1 MNAPSV
7 NAPSVNAPSAYQN
20 LETRFKRIAAL
31 DEAAGFLHWDLATIM
46 PDGSAESRGEQLAAL
61 SLTSHEM
68 ITDPRL
74 ADWLQ
79 EADEAGDTL
88 DAWQR
93 ANLREMRRRW
103 LHANAVP
110 ADLVEAESRATRR
123 CEMAWRKARPASDFS
138 AVKPQLSELLAIVR
152 EVAKAKGEALGLSP
166 YDALLDQFDPGNRA
180 ERIDPVFEDL
190 AGFLPGFLE
199 EVLERQAAK
208 PAPTPLQGPFPVARQ
223 EALARRLIEAVGF
236 DFQTGRLDVSLH
248 PFSGGTPEDSRITTR
263 YDEDNFLSAMMGVL
277 HESGHAQY
285 ERGLPRDWRR
295 QPVGEAR
302 GMTLH
307 ESQSLLI
314 EMQACRSREF
324 MGFMAPLA
332 QDVLGGEGAAWEPEN
347 LLSLYRKVE
356 RGFIRV
362 DADEVTYPAH
372 VILRYRL
379 ERALIAG
386 DLPLDDLPAA
396 WNEGLEQLLGI
407 RPPEDRLG
415 VLQDIHWYDGAFG
428 YFPTY
433 TLGAMAA
440 AQLFAKAVEEKPEI
454 PEALSKGDFAPLMAW
469 LRAKVHGRGSLL
481 TGDELLAE
489 ATGRPLDAGTFKRHL
504 KRRYL
509 EDA

>member
-1 MNAPSV
+1 MNE
-7 NAPSVNAPSAYQN
+7 NATANAPSAYQQ

-31 DEAAGFLHWDLATIM
+31 EEASGFLHWDLSTIM
-46 PDGSAESRGEQLAAL
+46 PEGSADSRGEQLAAL
-61 SLTSHEM
+61 SLTTHEM

-74 ADWLQ
+74 SDWLS
-79 EADEAGDTL
+79 EAEEEGQGL

-93 ANLREMRRRW
+93 ANLREMKRRW

-138 AVKPQLSELLAIVR
+138 AVKPQLAELLAIVR
-152 EVAKAKGEALGLSP
+152 EVAAVKGEALGLSP

-190 AGFLPGFLE
+190 AAFLPGFLE
-199 EVLERQAAK
+199 EVLEKQASAE
-208 PAPTPLQGPFPVARQ
+208 APLPLEGPFPTARQ
-223 EALARRLIEAVGF
+223 EALARRLLQAVGF
-236 DFQTGRLDVSLH
+236 DFNEGRLDVSLH

-285 ERGLPRDWRR
+285 ERGLPKEWRR

-307 ESQSLLI
+307 ESQSLLV

-324 MGFMAPLA
+324 IGFMAPLA
-332 QDVLGGEGAAWEPEN
+332 REAFGAGGPAWEPEN
-347 LLSLYRKVE
+347 LLKHYRRVQ

-379 ERALIAG
+379 ERPLIAG
-386 DLPLDDLPAA
+386 ELSLDDLPAA
-396 WNEGLEQLLGI
+396 WNEGLEELLGI

-433 TLGAMAA
+433 TLGAMTAAQFFGAA
-440 AQLFAKAVEEKPEI
+440 AGEKPEI
-454 PEALSKGDFAPLMAW
+454 LEGLSKGDFQPLMAW
-469 LRAKVHGRGSLL
+469 LRAKVHGKGSLL
-481 TGDELLAE
+481 SGDELLAE
-489 ATGRPLDAGTFKRHL
+489 ATGRPLDAATFKAHL

-509 EDA
+509 EDR

>member
-1 MNAPSV
+1 MTA
-7 NAPSVNAPSAYQN
+7 NAPSAYQQ
-20 LETRFKRIAAL
+20 LETRFRRIAAL
-31 DEAAGFLHWDLATIM
+31 EEAAGFLHWDLSTIM
-46 PDGSAESRGEQLAAL
+46 PEGSAESRGEQLAAL
-61 SLTSHEM
+61 SLTTHEM

-74 ADWLQ
+74 SDWLA
-79 EADEAGDTL
+79 EAEETSPGL

-93 ANLREMRRRW
+93 ANLREMKRRW

-110 ADLVEAESRATRR
+110 ADLVEAESRTTRR
-123 CEMAWRKARPASDFS
+123 CEIAWRKARPASDFA
-138 AVKPQLSELLAIVR
+138 AVKPQLAELLAIVR
-152 EVAKAKGEALGLSP
+152 EVAAVKGEALGLSP

-180 ERIDPVFEDL
+180 ARIDPVFEDL
-190 AGFLPGFLE
+190 AAFLPGFLE
-199 EVLERQAAK
+199 EVLEKQASAGG
-208 PAPTPLQGPFPVARQ
+208 ALPLQGPFPTAQQ
-223 EALARRLIEAVGF
+223 ETLARRLIQAVGF
-236 DFQTGRLDVSLH
+236 DFNEGRLDVSLH

-263 YDEDNFLSAMMGVL
+263 YDEENFLSAMMGVL

-285 ERGLPRDWRR
+285 ERGLPKEWRR

-307 ESQSLLI
+307 ESQSLLV

-324 MGFMAPLA
+324 IGFMAPLA
-332 QDVLGGEGAAWEPEN
+332 KETFGAEGPAWEPEN
-347 LLSLYRKVE
+347 LLKHYRRVQ

-379 ERALIAG
+379 ERALIGGELSLDA
-386 DLPLDDLPAA
+386 LPGA
-396 WNEGLEQLLGI
+396 WNDGLQELLGI

-433 TLGAMAA
+433 TLGAMTAAQFFAA
-440 AQLFAKAVEEKPEI
+440 ATGERPEI
-454 PEALSKGDFAPLMAW
+454 LEGLSRGDFQPLMTW
-469 LRAKVHGRGSLL
+469 LRAKVHGRGSLM
-481 TGDELLAE
+481 TGDDLLAE
-489 ATGRPLDAGTFKRHL
+489 ATGRPLDAATFKAHL

-509 EDA
+509 EDR